1 MTTHTPGP
9 WFVEVDDQSGIGRT
23 RAVYVCSTTGW
34 PEGQLARVNIQ
45 DGLGEREANAR
56 LIAAAPD
63 LLAACE
69 ALVAKSTDTTGDWS
83 REWNAALS
91 AIARAK
97 GE

>member
-1 MTTHTPGP
+1 MTHTPGP
-9 WFVEVDDQSGIGRT
+9 WVM
-23 RAVYVCSTTGW
+23 
-34 PEGQLARVNIQ
+34 GQTPFNYEDALVSADGQVIAYASWGGGSSCNLAFEN
-45 DGLGEREANAR
+45 EADAH